1 MASCCFALGGWIY
14 ALRRRWRAEAL
25 HLPCIVIVTLLVI
38 VAGGRV
44 YVYSVLPLAVLSVTG
59 LPALDAALGRL
70 WPARRKAALIAV
82 SALLCVGLSYPLW
95 NRSLGQGRDNVFAYR
110 LVEIMD
116 PVPDAT
122 LLDLGT
128 LDSGLYTAGDFDPI
142 TPYFCR
148 LNLVTPEMREEWRRI
163 IRNGEADYIYTGDQ
177 TLATT
182 IARRRNRHLCAF
194 VQRWAE
200 PEALQAG
207 AARKRLTSPVL
218 LAGRSAS
225 RKSRNRR

>member
-1 MASCCFALGGWIY
+1 MCTFTTYICLYRGWRAAARLSKVNLLIYRASQSFGFLLFALGGWIY

-59 LPALDAALGRL
+59 CRRWTRRLGRL

-95 NRSLGQGRDNVFAYR
+95 NPLAGARARQRFRLSPRRDHGSRARRHAAGSGNSGQRTLYRRRFRPDHAVF
-110 LVEIMD
+110 L
-116 PVPDAT
+116 
-122 LLDLGT
+122 
-128 LDSGLYTAGDFDPI
+128 
-142 TPYFCR
+142 R

-177 TLATT
+177 TLNNA
-182 IARRRNRHLCAF
+182 I
-194 VQRWAE
+194 
-200 PEALQAG
+200 
-207 AARKRLTSPVL
+207 
-218 LAGRSAS
+218 
-225 RKSRNRR
+225 